1 MRQAC
6 KSLAISMVLLTAAP
20 SLAASTKNW
29 GKASDVGVGLLGL
42 AAIGVPLA
50 GNGIIGTDWDGL
62 LQAGGSMALAGG
74 AAQGL
79 KQFIHEERP
88 DHSDSKSFPSAHTSV
103 AFSAA
108 MTLERRYGWQVGLP
122 ATVVATFVGVARVE
136 AKKHHWYDVVA
147 GAALG
152 TGSAFLITRP
162 LDRSVEF
169 VPWADSHGGGMSAS
183 LRF

>member
-1 MRQAC
+1 MRHTC
-6 KSLAISMVLLTAAP
+6 KRLTLTVLLLTASP
-20 SLAASTKNW
+20 GLAASPSTW
-29 GKASDVGVGLLGL
+29 GKASDIGVGVLGL
-42 AAIGVPLA
+42 AALGVPLA
-50 GNGIIGTDWDGL
+50 GNGVIGSDWDGF

-74 AAQGL
+74 AAEGM
-79 KQFIHEERP
+79 KRFIHEERP
-88 DHSDSKSFPSAHTSV
+88 DHSDNKSFPSAHTSV
-103 AFSAA
+103 AFAAA

-122 ATVVATFVGVARVE
+122 ATVVATFVGVARIE

-162 LDRSVEF
+162 LDREVRL
-169 VPWADSHGGGMSAS
+169 VPWADSHGGGMSAG